1 MPSGPRATSHGTPSY
16 TLSGPKRYGELSRF
30 HDQFGFYVHGLN
42 IEAVTLPKNWQDRT
56 VRVQNPNTQNCTGW
70 CLEAHDLAASKL
82 AAFRER
88 DREFVRIL
96 LVNGML
102 TIDILLLRIRDLPI
116 APETIDRLTTW
127 VTVTGLEIAGG

>member
-1 MPSGPRATSHGTPSY
+1 MPSAPRATSHGTPSC
-16 TLSGPKRYGELSRF
+16 
-30 HDQFGFYVHGLN
+30 
-42 IEAVTLPKNWQDRT
+42 RT

-82 AAFRER
+82 VAFRDK

-102 TIDILLLRIRDLPI
+102 TIDVLLLRIRDLPI
-116 APETIDRLTTW
+116 DAETIDRLTKW
-127 VTVTGLEIAGG
+127 VTVTGREIAGG